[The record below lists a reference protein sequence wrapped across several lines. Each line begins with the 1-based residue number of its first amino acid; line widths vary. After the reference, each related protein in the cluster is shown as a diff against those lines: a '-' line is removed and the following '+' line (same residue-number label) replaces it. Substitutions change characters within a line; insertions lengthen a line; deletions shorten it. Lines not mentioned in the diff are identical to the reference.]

1 MPGLG
6 LAMLSCAG
14 SPALPARNYGNPP
27 PPANATNAIG
37 TDGAASAASVE
48 PGMLDSPESAE
59 DESSEEAAP
68 AWLGVELALRGPDQ
82 PGVLVRSVVPG
93 SPAER
98 AGILKGD
105 VISTLDGQGVT
116 RPSDVVSVVA
126 AHQAGD
132 RIAIALLRA
141 EKERLFAATLE
152 AQPSDEAL
160 MRKRYVGSL
169 APTLGALTP
178 VRGSVSPNLNTLR
191 GHVVIVEF
199 WAGWCVP
206 CRITAP
212 LLSSWSDRYGAEGLR
227 VLGVTT
233 DPVVQAAEG
242 AEHHGMTYAVFS
254 DEDNTTTLAYRAFA
268 LPTLFLIDRRGIVR
282 DVVVGFS
289 TTRLKQV
296 ESALARLLAE
306 R

>member
-1 MPGLG
+1 MTVLSGLVFV
-6 LAMLSCAG
+6 ACAG
-14 SPALPARNYGNPP
+14 SPAPPTRRYDDPP
-27 PPANATNAIG
+27 PKSVSGVEGAVPAPAPALPE
-37 TDGAASAASVE
+37 SLEEV
-48 PGMLDSPESAE
+48 PESAAVE
-59 DESSEEAAP
+59 KGGP
-68 AWLGVELALRGPDQ
+68 AWLGVELAMRGPDL

-105 VISTLDGQGVT
+105 VITSLDGQGVG
-116 RPSDVVSVVA
+116 RPAEVVSAVA
-126 AHQAGD
+126 AHRAGD
-132 RIAIALLRA
+132 RLAIALSRA
-141 EKERLFAATLE
+141 NQERLLAAVLE

-160 MRKRYVGSL
+160 MRKRYVGVL
-169 APTLGALTP
+169 APNLGALKP
-178 VRGSVSPNLNTLR
+178 VRGSVNPSLNELR
-191 GHVVIVEF
+191 GKVVIVEF

-227 VLGVTT
+227 VLGITT
-233 DPVVQAAEG
+233 DSVEQAAEG

-254 DEDNTTTLAYRAFA
+254 DEENTTTLAYRAFA

-289 TTRLKQV
+289 TSRLKEV
-296 ESALARLLAE
+296 EAELGRLLAE